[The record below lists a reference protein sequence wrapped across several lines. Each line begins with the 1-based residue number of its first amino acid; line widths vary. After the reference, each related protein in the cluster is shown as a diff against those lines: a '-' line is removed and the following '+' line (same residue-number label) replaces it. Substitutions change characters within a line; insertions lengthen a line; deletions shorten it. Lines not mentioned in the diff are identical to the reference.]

1 LGSIYSS
8 NNVSP
13 ETPKMA
19 LIHPT
24 KLEPLLQGPLEATG
38 LFVEFFGTTL
48 RHGTYLKL
56 KTGRISND
64 LDDFVEGD
72 IVVGRIIST
81 SVSGG
86 NKGNSG
92 HPDVA
97 KVNIFRV
104 AKASG
109 SRSPPQHLTMKLIL
123 FQSWFSLLD
132 ALKLERKTLKILHSF

>member
-1 LGSIYSS
+1 MD
-8 NNVSP
+8 
-13 ETPKMA
+13 T
-19 LIHPT
+19 T

-56 KTGRISND
+56 KTGRVSKD
-64 LDDFVEGD
+64 LEDVVQDD
-72 IVVGRIIST
+72 IIVGRIIST
-81 SVSGG
+81 SVSAG

-109 SRSPPQHLTMKLIL
+109 SRRPPPQHLTMKLIL
-123 FQSWFSLLD
+123 FQSWFSLPS
-132 ALKLERKTLKILHSF
+132 AFKLERKTLKILPSF